1 MIRRPPRS
9 TLFPY
14 TTLFRSDPSRTPY
27 RGGRKRRAPNFHT
40 ERDITPSARSR
51 VGSLRG
57 EPQRKI
63 WWPQR
68 DSNPCFSLERAVSWA
83 SRRWGRANNAP
94 APSEWMAGGGGFEP
108 PLRGPEPRVLPLD
121 DPPPAHDALQ
131 PYHTGPASP
140 GGAPA
145 GPTRTVASADSGLQ
159 RAARAKAGHARRRD
173 LDLPARARVTP
184 VAGGALGDHKCAESR
199 KRDTTAAPERLD
211 DPAHHGLD
219 GALRGDLRAPRAL
232 RHDHHE
238 VRLGH
243 PSF

>member
-1 MIRRPPRS
+1 PGQKPEPRVNSQKLQKLRRS
-9 TLFPY
+9 C
-14 TTLFRSDPSRTPY
+14 
-27 RGGRKRRAPNFHT
+27 A
-40 ERDITPSARSR
+40 
-51 VGSLRG
+51 
-57 EPQRKI
+57 

-121 DPPPAHDALQ
+121 DP
-131 PYHTGPASP
+131 
-140 GGAPA
+140 
-145 GPTRTVASADSGLQ
+145 
-159 RAARAKAGHARRRD
+159 
-173 LDLPARARVTP
+173 
-184 VAGGALGDHKCAESR
+184 
-199 KRDTTAAPERLD
+199 
-211 DPAHHGLD
+211 AHHGLD
-219 GALRGDLRAPRAL
+219 GALRRDLRAPRAL

>member
-1 MIRRPPRS
+1 M
-9 TLFPY
+9 
-14 TTLFRSDPSRTPY
+14 
-27 RGGRKRRAPNFHT
+27 N
-40 ERDITPSARSR
+40 
-51 VGSLRG
+51 
-57 EPQRKI
+57 

-131 PYHTGPASP
+131 PYHTGPAST
-140 GGAPA
+140 GGASA
-145 GPTRTVASADSGLQ
+145 GTTSTVASADGGLQ

-219 GALRGDLRAPRAL
+219 GALRGDRSEEHTSELQSQSNL
-232 RHDHHE
+232 
-238 VRLGH
+238 VCRLLLEKKKINT
-243 PSF
+243 

>member
-1 MIRRPPRS
+1 GLFGSFLSIPRS
-9 TLFPY
+9 PGQKPEPRVNSQKLQK
-14 TTLFRSDPSRTPY
+14 LRRSC
-27 RGGRKRRAPNFHT
+27 A
-40 ERDITPSARSR
+40 
-51 VGSLRG
+51 
-57 EPQRKI
+57 

-131 PYHTGPASP
+131 PYHNEPASTV
-140 GGAPA
+140 GRAS
-145 GPTRTVASADSGLQ
+145 TVASADGGLQ
-159 RAARAKAGHARRRD
+159 RATRAKAGYARRRD
-173 LDLPARARVTP
+173 LDLPARARVAP
-184 VAGGALGDHKCAESR
+184 VAGGALGHHECAESR
-199 KRDTTAAPERLD
+199 ERDTTAAPERLD

-232 RHDHHE
+232 RHDRHE

-243 PSF
+243 